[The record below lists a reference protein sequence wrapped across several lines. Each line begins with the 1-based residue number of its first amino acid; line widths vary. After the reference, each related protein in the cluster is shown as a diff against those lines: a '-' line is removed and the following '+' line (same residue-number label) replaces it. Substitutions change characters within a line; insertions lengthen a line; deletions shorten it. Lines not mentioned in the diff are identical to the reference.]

1 MPKFET
7 IVKQSKLTEDDKK
20 MLLRITEEQT
30 SKISQ
35 SIKITVEK
43 NPEMLPIMVDLI
55 KLKILKNK
63 KLNKR
68 YLKNVISKKL
78 QAILT

>member
-7 IVKQSKLTEDDKK
+7 IVKQSKLIEDDKK